1 MKKLAIGLVIAVGVL
16 GGVFLL
22 TREKSA
28 DIPESQSSQVTSS
41 ESSDNEKTDSASNL
55 SPDLVIGSPSAKVTI
70 VEYADFKCPTCNR
83 FHREAGQEVRKEYLD
98 TGQAKI
104 IFRNLPFIAEDSRTA
119 AEGAYCANDQNKF
132 VQYHDLLF
140 NHIYDVY
147 YSKGKITEGEA
158 EPVFSA
164 ENLKKL
170 VTQVGIDDAA
180 FEACLNDGKF
190 KDAVTSDLDQSKN
203 DGATGTP
210 TFIIAGQKLVG
221 AQPFSVYD
229 KLINIGL

>member
-1 MKKLAIGLVIAVGVL
+1 MKKLAIGLVIVVGVL

-28 DIPESQSSQVTSS
+28 DSPENLASQTASSV
-41 ESSDNEKTDSASNL
+41 SSDNDKPDSGSNL
-55 SPDLVIGSPSAKVTI
+55 SPDLVIGSPSAKATI

-83 FHREAGQEVRKEYLD
+83 FHREAGQEVRKKYLD
-98 TGQAKI
+98 TGKAKI
-104 IFRNLPFIAEDSRTA
+104 VFRNLPFIAEDSRTA
-119 AEGAYCANDQNKF
+119 AEGAYCANDQSMF
-132 VQYHDLLF
+132 IQYHDLLF
-140 NHIYDVY
+140 NHIYDEY
-147 YSKGKITEGEA
+147 YSKGRIAEGEA

-170 VTQVGIDDAA
+170 VKQVDIDDAV
-180 FEACLNDGKF
+180 FETCLSEGKF

-229 KLINIGL
+229 KLIGIGL

>member
-1 MKKLAIGLVIAVGVL
+1 MKKLAIGLVIVVGVL

-22 TREKSA
+22 TREKST
-28 DIPESQSSQVTSS
+28 DSSESQAKQVTSK
-41 ESSDNEKTDSASNL
+41 SSDNEKSNSDSNL
-55 SPDLVIGSPSAKVTI
+55 SADLVIGSPSAKVTI

-98 TGQAKI
+98 TGKAKI
-104 IFRNLPFIAEDSRTA
+104 VFRNLPFISEDSRTA
-119 AEGAYCANDQNKF
+119 AEGAYCANDQSKF

-140 NHIYDVY
+140 NHIYDEY
-147 YSKGKITEGEA
+147 YSKGKITEGES
-158 EPVFSA
+158 EPVFST

-170 VTQVGIDDAA
+170 VTQVGIDDAE

-221 AQPFSVYD
+221 AQPFGVYD
-229 KLINIGL
+229 KLISIGL

>member
-1 MKKLAIGLVIAVGVL
+1 MKKLIIGLLIIGGVL

-28 DIPESQSSQVTSS
+28 ENNSEQISQSNSTTDDRGTSS
-41 ESSDNEKTDSASNL
+41 TNL
-55 SPDLVIGSPSAKVTI
+55 SPDLVIGSPNAKATI

-83 FHREAGQEVRKEYLD
+83 FHREAGKEVREKYLE
-98 TGQAKI
+98 TGKAKI
-104 IFRNLPFIAEDSRTA
+104 VFRNLPFIAEDSRTA
-119 AEGAYCANDQNKF
+119 AEGAYCANDQSKF

-140 NHIYDVY
+140 NHIYDEY

-158 EPVFSA
+158 APVFSA
-164 ENLKKL
+164 DNLTQL
-170 VTQVGIDDAA
+170 VKQIGVDQVA
-180 FEACLNDGKF
+180 FGSCLTEGKF
-190 KDAVTSDLDQSKN
+190 KDAVTSDLSQSKD

-210 TFIIAGQKLVG
+210 TFIISGQKLVG

-229 KLINIGL
+229 KLISIGL